1 MTLDTKFT
9 TLMPAAR
16 RARMLLLAALL
27 GPFAAAAPGVE
38 HRRTG
43 WLVADADATAFA
55 EGIMTLL
62 DDPELAD
69 ALGREARHY
78 VEANCRWPAIAE
90 RVQAVYGTLLGTAA

>member
-1 MTLDTKFT
+1 MVNPRTECAGLPVK
-9 TLMPAAR
+9 LLNYMAASK
-16 RARMLLLAALL
+16 
-27 GPFAAAAPGVE
+27 PVVSFAAAAPGVE

-55 EGIMTLL
+55 EGILTLL

-69 ALGREARHY
+69 ALGREARRY

-90 RVQAVYGTLLGTAA
+90 RVQAVYERLLGAAR